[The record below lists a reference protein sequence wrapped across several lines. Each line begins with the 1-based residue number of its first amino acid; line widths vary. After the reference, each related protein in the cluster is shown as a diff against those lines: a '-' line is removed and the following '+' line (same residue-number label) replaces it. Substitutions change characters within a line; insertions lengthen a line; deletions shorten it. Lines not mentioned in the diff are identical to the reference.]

1 MVILQDIMQK
11 WRREEMTI
19 KRVKQAAACRGIYFE
34 GKRKWL
40 NNTVGYGYEFY
51 APNGC
56 GFRQADTLEGSY
68 RQIMEFPRLRKEDRL

>member
-1 MVILQDIMQK
+1 
-11 WRREEMTI
+11 MTI

-40 NNTVGYGYEFY
+40 NNMVGYGYEFWT
-51 APNGC
+51 PTGG

-68 RQIMEFPRLRKEDRL
+68 RQIMEFPKVRKENRL

>member
-1 MVILQDIMQK
+1 
-11 WRREEMTI
+11 MTI

-40 NNTVGYGYEFY
+40 NNMVGYGYEFWT
-51 APNGC
+51 PTGG

-68 RQIMEFPRLRKEDRL
+68 RQIMEFPKVRKEDRL